1 MTKKTEIKSGDDN
14 KKNTRGNQRDKNPVT
29 ATATKEKI
37 QQTTMKRRNDGTTSK
52 TETNNW
58 NKSYYFRYERWEKT
72 SSITKIS
79 TKTTSEKPAGR
90 ETKKSEQTTTT
101 KTTTTRTS
109 GEGDGSATKT
119 ETGKKLRKVLFL
131 YLI

>member
-29 ATATKEKI
+29 AKEKI
-37 QQTTMKRRNDGTTSK
+37 KQTTMKRRNDGTTSK
-52 TETNNW
+52 TETRTET
-58 NKSYYFRYERWEKT
+58 KTTTLGVRGEQKT
-72 SSITKIS
+72 SSTTKTS